1 MSVAMMASAVG
12 DVASP
17 GRTGA
22 YAERAESEVFT
33 LLWSIVYIQVSDTE
47 FRYCPSRA
55 VRGITMV
62 TVYDVPAEQL
72 ILKTAQKLKE
82 NPNIVPPEW
91 AEFAKTG
98 RHTEKAPSQDDWWYT
113 RAASIMR
120 KLYVKGPM
128 GSSRLAAEYGG
139 YADKGSMPNRAVK
152 GSRNIA
158 RKCMMQLEAAGYLV
172 SKDKQGRAI
181 SPAGQSLLDNTAKE
195 VYDEMKA

>member
-1 MSVAMMASAVG
+1 
-12 DVASP
+12 
-17 GRTGA
+17 
-22 YAERAESEVFT
+22 
-33 LLWSIVYIQVSDTE
+33 
-47 FRYCPSRA
+47 
-55 VRGITMV
+55 MV

-91 AEFAKTG
+91 AEFVKTG

-113 RAASIMR
+113 RAASILR

-128 GSSRLAAEYGG
+128 GSSKLAAEYGG

-181 SPAGQSLLDNTAKE
+181 SPAGQSLLD
-195 VYDEMKA
+195 KAVGWPPVISSIILALGTVFPCASTCPILTLLRLRIQPL

>member
-1 MSVAMMASAVG
+1 M
-12 DVASP
+12 
-17 GRTGA
+17 
-22 YAERAESEVFT
+22 
-33 LLWSIVYIQVSDTE
+33 
-47 FRYCPSRA
+47 
-55 VRGITMV
+55 
-62 TVYDVPAEQL
+62 
-72 ILKTAQKLKE
+72 
-82 NPNIVPPEW
+82 
-91 AEFAKTG
+91 KTG
-98 RHTEKAPSQDDWWYT
+98 RHTERGPSQDDWWYT

-172 SKDKQGRAI
+172 SKDKEGRAI

-195 VYDEMKA
+195 VYDEMRA